1 MIRGLAAILLMAA
14 AALLPSLTRG
24 AEAPDSLTSRD
35 IFCRLQT
42 PALEILKPST
52 RLDMLDYWDA
62 DSVYKATN
70 ALGGVSHIMALTP
83 DYMKVSVSPVSVY
96 EIKILPGKKGRTVMT
111 IYTVG
116 DSVQAPDSSIEF
128 FDSSLR
134 ASDPKKYL
142 PTPDLKDFF
151 DIPKGSITSMKEIR
165 EMIPFP
171 TVEYSASADDNNLRA
186 RLTVGEFMNTDD
198 YNIIRLFL
206 KPEITFVWKDRYK
219 LSR

>member
-1 MIRGLAAILLMAA
+1 M
-14 AALLPSLTRG
+14 
-24 AEAPDSLTSRD
+24 
-35 IFCRLQT
+35 
-42 PALEILKPST
+42 
-52 RLDMLDYWDA
+52 
-62 DSVYKATN
+62 
-70 ALGGVSHIMALTP
+70 
-83 DYMKVSVSPVSVY
+83 
-96 EIKILPGKKGRTVMT
+96 
-111 IYTVG
+111 
-116 DSVQAPDSSIEF
+116 QAPDSSIEF

-134 ASDPKKYL
+134 ASDLKKYL